1 MRGHLSDL
9 NCVSLVKSSALGP
22 SIFSSHFFLYKLAVM
37 NVNRHE
43 PCINTFYSS
52 CHRAI
57 ERERDK
63 EIKSTEGTNIVVENS
78 AVLHDPSLQF
88 PIINAIQSV
97 SYSGQ
102 EITTHNQKVHAPAR
116 IDIHYYFDTYYISIS

>member
-1 MRGHLSDL
+1 MMHELYLMRLCKFLLVATSLLGFWGSGCCGLFVVYERPFNNL

-37 NVNRHE
+37 NVNRHK

-57 ERERDK
+57 ERER
-63 EIKSTEGTNIVVENS
+63 
-78 AVLHDPSLQF
+78 
-88 PIINAIQSV
+88 
-97 SYSGQ
+97 
-102 EITTHNQKVHAPAR
+102 
-116 IDIHYYFDTYYISIS
+116 